1 MALVLHGH
9 PFSSYCQKVVIA
21 FNETTRHSY
30 SQSPKVNGASPN

>member
-21 FNETTRHSY
+21 FNETNT
-30 SQSPKVNGASPN
+30 PFIFAITEGE